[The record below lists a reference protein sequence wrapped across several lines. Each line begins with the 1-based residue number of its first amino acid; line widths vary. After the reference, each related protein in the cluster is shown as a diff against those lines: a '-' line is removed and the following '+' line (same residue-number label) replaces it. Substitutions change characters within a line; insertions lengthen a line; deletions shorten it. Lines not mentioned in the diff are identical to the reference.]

1 MEHQSLKYMGSKRAM
16 LGNGL
21 GEVLGGMV
29 GRHKRFVDLFAGSA
43 SVAWHVAGRYPIET
57 WAFDLQ
63 RYSAVLAAAV
73 VQRNSP
79 ADPVKLWNDW
89 SRRAAP
95 RFGAFDA
102 PTSKDISEAFVM
114 KARSWSNQFD
124 KTSLVNAYA
133 GHYYS
138 PVQAAW
144 IQALRD
150 TVPTKSPNRE
160 ICLAALV
167 TAASKCAAAPGHTA
181 QPFQPTDT
189 ALKYL
194 QISWQRNLCADI
206 QAALAQITPL
216 HAQVVGEAHVGD
228 ANKVASQLRHG
239 DLVFI
244 DPPYSA
250 VQYSRFYHVLEA
262 IAVGVTSPVFGVGRY
277 PPLSERPS
285 SQYSQKTTS
294 LAAIQELLTTLAERD
309 VSAIVTFPDHEC
321 SNGIDA
327 CMIKS
332 AASKIFKVE
341 THRVSSVFSTL
352 GGPASKTHGPRLA
365 RLSADEMILC
375 MEPK

>member
-1 MEHQSLKYMGSKRAM
+1 MGSKRAM

-21 GEVLGGMV
+21 GEILERMV
-29 GRHKRFVDLFAGSA
+29 GRHERFVDLFAGSA
-43 SVAWHVAGRYPIET
+43 SVAWHVASRYPIET

-73 VQRNSP
+73 VQRNKP
-79 ADPVKLWNDW
+79 ADPVKLWTEW
-89 SRRAAP
+89 LRRAAL
-95 RFGAFDA
+95 RFQAVDV
-102 PTSKDISEAFVM
+102 PMSKNINEAFVL
-114 KARSWSNQFD
+114 KARHWASKFD

-138 PVQAAW
+138 PVQATW

-150 TVPTKSPNRE
+150 SIPSKSPDKE

-167 TAASKCAAAPGHTA
+167 MAASKCAASPGHTA

-194 QISWQRNLCADI
+194 QISWQRDFCVDVQI
-206 QAALAQITPL
+206 ALNQVAPL
-216 HAQVVGEAHVGD
+216 HAQVVGEAHVED
-228 ANKVASQLRHG
+228 ANKAASQLSQG

-262 IAVGVTSPVFGVGRY
+262 IAVGITSPVFGVGRY
-277 PPLSERPS
+277 PPLNERPS

-294 LAAIQELLTTLAERD
+294 LSAIQELLSTLAERD

-327 CMIKS
+327 NLIKS
-332 AASKIFKVE
+332 AASKIFKVK

-352 GGPASKTHGPRLA
+352 GGPASKTRGPRLA
-365 RLSADEMILC
+365 RMSADEMILC

>member
-1 MEHQSLKYMGSKRAM
+1 M

-21 GEVLGGMV
+21 GEVLKEMV
-29 GRHKRFVDLFAGSA
+29 GRHKRFVDLFSGSA
-43 SVAWHVAGRYPIET
+43 SVAWHVAERHQIET

-73 VQRNSP
+73 IQRNSR
-79 ADPVKLWNDW
+79 ADPIKLWDDW
-89 SRRAAP
+89 LLQAAP
-95 RFGAFDA
+95 RFDA
-102 PTSKDISEAFVM
+102 YKAPSSSDINAAFVR
-114 KARSWSNQFD
+114 KARSWSTEFD

-138 PVQAAW
+138 PVQATW

-150 TVPTKSPNRE
+150 TVPTKSPDRE

-167 TAASKCAAAPGHTA
+167 IAASKCAASPGHTA

-194 QISWQRNLCADI
+194 QTSWQRDLCADL
-206 QAALAQITPL
+206 QAALAHIAPL
-216 HAQVVGEAHVGD
+216 YAQVAGEAHVGD
-228 ANKVASQLRHG
+228 ANKIAAQLKPG

-262 IAVGVTSPVFGVGRY
+262 IAAGITSPVFGVGRY

-294 LAAIQELLTTLAERD
+294 LAAIQELLATLAKRD

-327 CMIKS
+327 GMIKS
-332 AASKIFKVE
+332 AASRIFKVK
-341 THRVSSVFSTL
+341 THSVSSVFSTL
-352 GGPASKTHGPRLA
+352 GGPASKRHGSRLA
-365 RLSADEMILC
+365 RMSADEMILC
-375 MEPK
+375 LEPK

>member
-1 MEHQSLKYMGSKRAM
+1 M

-21 GEVLGGMV
+21 GEVLEGMV
-29 GRHKRFVDLFAGSA
+29 SRHKRFVDLFTGSA

-63 RYSAVLAAAV
+63 RYSAVLAAAI

-89 SRRAAP
+89 LRRAAP
-95 RFGAFDA
+95 HFDIFSA
-102 PTSKDISEAFVM
+102 PTASDINATFV
-114 KARSWSNQFD
+114 KNARSWSNQFNN
-124 KTSLVNAYA
+124 TSLVNAYA

-150 TVPTKSPNRE
+150 TIPIKSPNRE

-167 TAASKCAAAPGHTA
+167 MAASKCAASPGHTA

-194 QISWQRNLCADI
+194 QISWQRNLCANV
-206 QAALAQITPL
+206 QAAIAQIAPF

-228 ANKVASQLRHG
+228 ANKIASQLKSG

-262 IAVGVTSPVFGVGRY
+262 IAAGVTSPVFGVGRY
-277 PPLSERPS
+277 PPLDERPS

-294 LAAIQELLTTLAERD
+294 LPAIQELLATLAERD

-327 CMIKS
+327 SMIKS
-332 AASKIFKVE
+332 AASKIFKIK
-341 THRVSSVFSTL
+341 TQSVSSVFSTL
-352 GGPASKTHGPRLA
+352 GGPASKKHGSRLA

-375 MEPK
+375 LEPK

>member
-1 MEHQSLKYMGSKRAM
+1 MKYMGSKRSM

-21 GEVLGGMV
+21 GEVLDEMV
-29 GRHKRFVDLFAGSA
+29 GRHKRFIDLFTGSA
-43 SVAWHVAGRYPIET
+43 SVAWHVAKRYPIET

-73 VQRNSP
+73 VQRSSP
-79 ADPVKLWNDW
+79 ADPIKLWNDW
-89 SRRAAP
+89 SHRATP
-95 RFGAFDA
+95 RFNRLKA
-102 PTSKDISEAFVM
+102 PSPGDISAVFVT

-150 TVPTKSPNRE
+150 AVPTKSPNRE

-167 TAASKCAAAPGHTA
+167 MAASKCAASPGHTA

-194 QISWQRNLCADI
+194 QMSWQRNLCADVQI
-206 QAALAQITPL
+206 ALAQIASL
-216 HAQVVGEAHVGD
+216 HAQVIGEAQVGD
-228 ANKVASQLRHG
+228 ANTVASQLRHG

-262 IAVGVTSPVFGVGRY
+262 ITAGVTSPVFGVGRY

-327 CMIKS
+327 SMIKS
-332 AASKIFKVE
+332 AASKIFKIK
-341 THRVSSVFSTL
+341 TQRVSSVFSTL
-352 GGPASKTHGPRLA
+352 GGPASKKHGERLA

-375 MEPK
+375 LEPI

>member
-1 MEHQSLKYMGSKRAM
+1 MGSKRAM

-21 GEVLGGMV
+21 GEVLEGMV
-29 GRHKRFVDLFAGSA
+29 GRHKRFVDLFTGSA

-57 WAFDLQ
+57 LAFDLQ
-63 RYSAVLAAAV
+63 RYGAVLAAAV

-79 ADPVKLWNDW
+79 ADPVKIWHDW

-95 RFGAFDA
+95 RFDSFGAPA
-102 PTSKDISEAFVM
+102 ATDISVAFV
-114 KARSWSNQFD
+114 KRARSWSNQFD
-124 KTSLVNAYA
+124 KTSFVNAYA

-138 PVQAAW
+138 PVQVAW

-150 TVPTKSPNRE
+150 TVSTRSPNRE

-167 TAASKCAAAPGHTA
+167 MAASKCAASPGHTA

-194 QISWQRNLCADI
+194 QISWQRNLRADI
-206 QAALAQITPL
+206 QAALAQIAPL

-228 ANKVASQLRHG
+228 ANKIALQLKSG

-262 IAVGVTSPVFGVGRY
+262 ITAGVTSPVFGVGRY
-277 PPLSERPS
+277 PPLAERPS
-285 SQYSQKTTS
+285 SKYSQKTKS
-294 LAAIQELLTTLAERD
+294 LPAIQELLATLAERD
-309 VSAIVTFPDHEC
+309 VSAVITFPDHAC
-321 SNGIDA
+321 SNGVDA
-327 CMIKS
+327 SMIKS
-332 AASKIFKVE
+332 AASKIFKIK
-341 THRVSSVFSTL
+341 TQSVSSVFSTL
-352 GGPASKTHGPRLA
+352 GGPASKKHGSRLA

-375 MEPK
+375 LEPK

>member
-1 MEHQSLKYMGSKRAM
+1 M

-21 GEVLGGMV
+21 GEVLAGMV
-29 GRHKRFVDLFAGSA
+29 DRHKRFVDLFTGSA
-43 SVAWHVAGRYPIET
+43 SVAWYVAERYPIET
-57 WAFDLQ
+57 LAFDLQ
-63 RYSAVLAAAV
+63 RYSAALAAAV

-79 ADPVKLWNDW
+79 ADPIKIWKDW

-95 RFGAFDA
+95 RFDTFKA
-102 PTSKDISEAFVM
+102 PASSDISTAFVK
-114 KARSWSNQFD
+114 KARSWSNQFE

-138 PVQAAW
+138 PVQTAW

-167 TAASKCAAAPGHTA
+167 MAASKCAASPGHTA

-206 QAALAQITPL
+206 QAALAHIAPL
-216 HAQVVGEAHVGD
+216 HAQVIGEAHVGD
-228 ANKVASQLRHG
+228 ANKIASQLKPG

-262 IAVGVTSPVFGVGRY
+262 IAAGVTSPVFGVGRY

-294 LAAIQELLTTLAERD
+294 LVAIQELLTTLAERD

-327 CMIKS
+327 SIIKS
-332 AASKIFKVE
+332 AASKIFKIKIQ
-341 THRVSSVFSTL
+341 RVSSVFSTL
-352 GGPASKTHGPRLA
+352 GGPASKKHGSRLA
-365 RLSADEMILC
+365 RLNADEMILC
-375 MEPK
+375 LEPK

>member
-95 RFGAFDA
+95 RFSAFDA
-102 PTSKDISEAFVM
+102 PTSRDISEAFVM

-206 QAALAQITPL
+206 QAALAQVAPL

-244 DPPYSA
+244 ELPEVGKTLAAEQEALPWFDGMEDPFVSA
-250 VQYSRFYHVLEA
+250 ED
-262 IAVGVTSPVFGVGRY
+262 
-277 PPLSERPS
+277 S
-285 SQYSQKTTS
+285 SAPREES
-294 LAAIQELLTTLAERD
+294 LALSLTRKVMEMHGGSLDVSGADRSRPGLARDAGMKIGLHFPAER
-309 VSAIVTFPDHEC
+309 VI
-321 SNGIDA
+321 
-327 CMIKS
+327 
-332 AASKIFKVE
+332 
-341 THRVSSVFSTL
+341 R
-352 GGPASKTHGPRLA
+352 
-365 RLSADEMILC
+365 
-375 MEPK
+375 

>member
-1 MEHQSLKYMGSKRAM
+1 M
-16 LGNGL
+16 LGSGL
-21 GEVLGGMV
+21 GEVLKGMI
-29 GRHKRFVDLFAGSA
+29 GRHKRFIDLFTGSA
-43 SVAWHVAGRYPIET
+43 SVAWHVAERYRIET

-63 RYSAVLAAAV
+63 RYSAVLAGAV
-73 VQRNSP
+73 IQRDSP
-79 ADPVKLWNDW
+79 ADPARLWNNW
-89 SRRAAP
+89 LRRATSRFDA
-95 RFGAFDA
+95 FGAPA
-102 PTSKDISEAFVM
+102 PSDIGAAFV
-114 KARSWSNQFD
+114 KEARSWSNQFD
-124 KTSLVNAYA
+124 NNTLVNAYA

-150 TVPTKSPNRE
+150 TVPTKAPNRE

-167 TAASKCAAAPGHTA
+167 MAASKCAASPGHTA
-181 QPFQPTDT
+181 QPFQPTNT

-194 QISWQRNLCADI
+194 QISWRRDLRADV

-228 ANKVASQLRHG
+228 ANQVASQLTPG

-262 IAVGVTSPVFGVGRY
+262 IAAGVTSPVFGVGRY
-277 PPLSERPS
+277 PPLNERPS

-294 LAAIQELLTTLAERD
+294 LPAIKELLASLAQRD
-309 VSAIVTFPDHEC
+309 VSAIITFPDHEC

-327 CMIKS
+327 STIK
-332 AASKIFKVE
+332 AAAAELFNVKTQSV
-341 THRVSSVFSTL
+341 TSVFSTL
-352 GGPASKTHGPRLA
+352 GGPASKKHGPRLA

-375 MEPK
+375 LEPK

>member
-1 MEHQSLKYMGSKRAM
+1 M

-21 GEVLGGMV
+21 GEVLEGMV
-29 GRHKRFVDLFAGSA
+29 GRHKRFVDLFTGSA
-43 SVAWHVAGRYPIET
+43 SVAWHVARRYPIET

-63 RYSAVLAAAV
+63 RYSTVLAAAV
-73 VQRNSP
+73 IQRSGP
-79 ADPVKLWNDW
+79 LDHVKLWNNW
-89 SRRAAP
+89 FRRAAP
-95 RFGAFDA
+95 RYEAFDA
-102 PTSKDISEAFVM
+102 PTSSDINETFVM
-114 KARSWSNQFD
+114 KARSWSKQFD
-124 KTSLVNAYA
+124 TTSLVNAYA

-167 TAASKCAAAPGHTA
+167 MAASKCAASPGHTA

-189 ALKYL
+189 ALKFL
-194 QISWQRNLCADI
+194 QLSWQRNLCADV
-206 QAALAQITPL
+206 QSALGQIAPL
-216 HAQVVGEAHVGD
+216 HAQVVGESHVGD

-277 PPLSERPS
+277 PPLIERPS

-294 LAAIQELLTTLAERD
+294 LAAIRELLQILAERD

-327 CMIKS
+327 NMIKM
-332 AASKIFKVE
+332 AASEIFNVK
-341 THRVSSVFSTL
+341 TQRVSSMFSTL
-352 GGPASKTHGPRLA
+352 GGPASKKRGPRLA

>member
-1 MEHQSLKYMGSKRAM
+1 M

-21 GEVLGGMV
+21 GDVLEAMV
-29 GRHKRFVDLFAGSA
+29 GRHKRFIDLFTGSA
-43 SVAWHVAGRYPIET
+43 SVAWHVSQRYPIET

-73 VQRNSP
+73 IQRSHSV
-79 ADPVKLWNDW
+79 DPVRLWNDW
-89 SRRAAP
+89 LRRASP
-95 RFGAFDA
+95 RFDVFSVPASDDIDA
-102 PTSKDISEAFVM
+102 TFV
-114 KARSWSNQFD
+114 KAARSWASQFD
-124 KTSLVNAYA
+124 ATSLVNAYA

-138 PVQAAW
+138 PVQASW

-150 TVPTKSPNRE
+150 TIPAKSPSRE

-167 TAASKCAAAPGHTA
+167 AAASKCAASPGHTA

-206 QAALAQITPL
+206 QAALAQIAPL
-216 HAQVVGEAHVGD
+216 HAKVTGKGHVGD
-228 ANKVASQLRHG
+228 ANKVASQLKSG

-262 IAVGVTSPVFGVGRY
+262 VAAGVTSPVFGIGRY
-277 PPLSERPS
+277 PPLNERPS
-285 SQYSQKTTS
+285 SRYSQKTTS
-294 LAAIQELLTTLAERD
+294 LPAIQELLTTLADRD
-309 VSAIVTFPDHEC
+309 VSAIITFPDHEC

-327 CMIKS
+327 NMIKS
-332 AASKIFKVE
+332 SASKLFKIR
-341 THRVSSVFSTL
+341 TQSVSSVFSTL
-352 GGPASKTHGPRLA
+352 GGPASKKHGSRLA

-375 MEPK
+375 LEPK

>member
-1 MEHQSLKYMGSKRAM
+1 M

-21 GEVLGGMV
+21 GAVLEGMV
-29 GRHKRFVDLFAGSA
+29 GRHKRFVDLFTGSA

-63 RYSAVLAAAV
+63 RYSAVIAAAV

-79 ADPVKLWNDW
+79 ANPVKLWNEW

-95 RFGAFDA
+95 RFDAFDA
-102 PTSKDISEAFVM
+102 PVSCDFSAAFVAQ
-114 KARSWSNQFD
+114 ARRWSNQFD

-138 PVQAAW
+138 PVQAVW
-144 IQALRD
+144 IQSLRE
-150 TVPTKSPNRE
+150 TVPTRSPNRE

-167 TAASKCAAAPGHTA
+167 IAASKCAASPGHTA

-194 QISWQRNLCADI
+194 QVSWQRNLCADV
-206 QAALAQITPL
+206 QAALARVAPL

-228 ANKVASQLRHG
+228 ANIVASQLRHG

-285 SQYSQKTTS
+285 SHYSQKTTS
-294 LAAIQELLTTLAERD
+294 LAAIKDLLIKLAERE

-327 CMIKS
+327 SMIRN
-332 AASKIFKVE
+332 AASKVFKVK
-341 THRVSSVFSTL
+341 TQRVSSVFSTL
-352 GGPASKTHGPRLA
+352 GGPSSKTHGSRLA

>member
-1 MEHQSLKYMGSKRAM
+1 LKYMGSKRAM

-21 GEVLGGMV
+21 GEILEGMV
-29 GRHKRFVDLFAGSA
+29 GRHKRFVDLFTGSA
-43 SVAWHVAGRYPIET
+43 SVAWHVAERYPIET

-63 RYSAVLAAAV
+63 LYGSVLAAAV
-73 VQRNSP
+73 VQRSRP

-89 SRRAAP
+89 LGRATP
-95 RFGAFDA
+95 RFNALSA
-102 PTSKDISEAFVM
+102 PAATNISVDFVK
-114 KARSWSNQFD
+114 KARNWSSKLD

-144 IQALRD
+144 IQSLRD
-150 TVPTKSPNRE
+150 TIPTTSPNRE
-160 ICLAALV
+160 ICLAALLM
-167 TAASKCAAAPGHTA
+167 AASKCAASPGHTA

-194 QISWQRNLCADI
+194 QMSWRRDLCADI
-206 QAALAQITPL
+206 QAALIQITPL

-228 ANKVASQLRHG
+228 ANKIASQLKAG

-262 IAVGVTSPVFGVGRY
+262 IAAGATSPVFGVGRY
-277 PPLSERPS
+277 PPLNERPS
-285 SQYSQKTTS
+285 SQYSQKKTS
-294 LAAIQELLTTLAERD
+294 LAAIQELLLTLAERD

-321 SNGIDA
+321 SNGMDA
-327 CMIKS
+327 SMIKS
-332 AASKIFKVE
+332 VASKIFKIKSQ
-341 THRVSSVFSTL
+341 RVSSVFSTL
-352 GGPASKTHGPRLA
+352 GGPASKSHGSRLA

-375 MEPK
+375 LEPK

>member
-1 MEHQSLKYMGSKRAM
+1 M
-16 LGNGL
+16 LRNGL
-21 GEVLGGMV
+21 GEVLDGMV
-29 GRHKRFVDLFAGSA
+29 GKHKRFIDLFAGSA

-63 RYSAVLAAAV
+63 YYSAVLAAAV
-73 VQRNSP
+73 VQRNCP
-79 ADPVKLWNDW
+79 ADPDSLWSHW
-89 SRRAAP
+89 LRRATP
-95 RFGAFDA
+95 RFDTFDA
-102 PTSKDISEAFVM
+102 LTTNEVSKSFVM
-114 KARSWSNQFD
+114 MARSWSNQFD
-124 KTSLVNAYA
+124 STSLIHAYA

-144 IQALRD
+144 LQALRD
-150 TVPTKSPNRE
+150 TVPTKSPHRE

-167 TAASKCAAAPGHTA
+167 AAASKCAASPGHTA

-194 QISWQRNLCADI
+194 QISWQRNLCADV
-206 QAALAQITPL
+206 QASLAQIAPL
-216 HAQVVGEAHVGD
+216 HAQVIGEAHVGD
-228 ANKVASQLRHG
+228 ANKVASQMKHG

-262 IAVGVTSPVFGVGRY
+262 IATGSTSPVSGVGRY
-277 PPLSERPS
+277 PPLNERPS
-285 SQYSQKTTS
+285 SQYSQTTTS
-294 LAAIQELLTTLAERD
+294 LVAIKDLLTTLAERD

-321 SNGIDA
+321 SNGINA
-327 CMIKS
+327 KMIKS
-332 AASKIFKVE
+332 VASKVFRVK

-352 GGPASKTHGPRLA
+352 GGPASKTQGPRLA
-365 RLSADEMILC
+365 RLSASEMILC

>member
-1 MEHQSLKYMGSKRAM
+1 LKYMGSKRAM

-21 GEVLGGMV
+21 GEILERMV
-29 GRHKRFVDLFAGSA
+29 GRHKRFIDLFAGSA
-43 SVAWHVAGRYPIET
+43 SVAWHVAERYRIET

-63 RYSAVLAAAV
+63 RYSAVLAGSV
-73 VQRNSP
+73 IQRDSA
-79 ADPVKLWNDW
+79 ADPIELWNDW
-89 SRRAAP
+89 LRRATS
-95 RFGAFDA
+95 RFDTFGVLVPSDIDA
-102 PTSKDISEAFVM
+102 SFV
-114 KARSWSNQFD
+114 KEARSWSSQFD
-124 KTSLVNAYA
+124 KSTLVNAYA

-150 TVPTKSPNRE
+150 TIPTSSPNRE

-167 TAASKCAAAPGHTA
+167 VAASKCAASPGHTA

-194 QISWQRNLCADI
+194 QISWHRDLCADV
-206 QAALAQITPL
+206 QAALDQITPI

-228 ANKVASQLRHG
+228 ANQIASQLMHG

-262 IAVGVTSPVFGVGRY
+262 IAAGVTSPVFGVGRY
-277 PPLSERPS
+277 PPLNERPS

-294 LAAIQELLTTLAERD
+294 LPAIKELLVSLAQRE
-309 VSAIVTFPDHEC
+309 VSAIITFPDHEC

-327 CMIKS
+327 SMIKC
-332 AASKIFKVE
+332 AASKLF
-341 THRVSSVFSTL
+341 RVKTQSVTSVFSTL
-352 GGPASKTHGPRLA
+352 GGPASKRHGPRLA

-375 MEPK
+375 LEPK